1 MVKVHGNY
9 CGPNWTAGQAKP
21 ASMIDDLPYVAPID
35 ALDAGCLRHDR
46 DCKNGCTSAG
56 DRRLRNT
63 ALAVAATNPRLRN
76 IALFV
81 ALGMEGAART
91 RKR

>member
-9 CGPNWTAGQAKP
+9 CGPNWTAGQNKP

-35 ALDAGCLRHDR
+35 RLDAGCLVHDR
-46 DCKNGCTSAG
+46 ECKNGCTAKA
-56 DRRLRNT
+56 DRKLRNV
-63 ALAVAATNPRLRN
+63 ALSVAATNPRLRP

-91 RKR
+91 RRK